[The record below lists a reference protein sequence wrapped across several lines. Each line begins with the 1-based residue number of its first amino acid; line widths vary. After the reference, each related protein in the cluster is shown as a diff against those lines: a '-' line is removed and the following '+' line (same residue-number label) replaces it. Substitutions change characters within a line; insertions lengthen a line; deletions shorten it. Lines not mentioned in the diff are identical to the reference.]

1 MKTEIVFILDKSG
14 SMAGLEKDT
23 IGGFNALIE
32 KQKQA
37 DGEVTVTTVLFNHHY
52 TLLHDRI
59 DIKGIA
65 PLTEAQYN
73 VSGTTALLDAIGNS
87 INKMLE
93 IQSVTLK
100 EAQPDNV
107 LFVITT
113 DGEENSS
120 TQYDVNT
127 IKKFISKQKELG
139 WEFMFLGA
147 NIDAIQTASKF
158 GLQANDAVDFIAD
171 SQGTQVIYEAL
182 AEQIISVRST
192 GKRASNWKAS
202 IEKDTMARKK

>member
-32 KQKQA
+32 KQKQM
-37 DGEVTVTTVLFNHHY
+37 DGEVTVTTVLFNHDY

-87 INKMLE
+87 IKKMQE
-93 IQSVTLK
+93 IQDVTLK
-100 EAQPDNV
+100 EAQPEKII
-107 LFVITT
+107 FVITT

-120 TQYDVNT
+120 TQYNIQT
-127 IKKFISKQKELG
+127 IKKLISKQKELG

-147 NIDAIQTASKF
+147 NIDAIQTASKM
-158 GLQANDAVDFIAD
+158 GLHANDAVDFIAD
-171 SQGTQVIYEAL
+171 SKGTQVIYEAL

-192 GKRASNWKAS
+192 GKREDNWKAS
-202 IEKDTMARKK
+202 IERDTKTRKK